1 MEAVAQDD
9 TSDTTST
16 VPDTGTGRI
25 SLVSSSHHLRHL
37 PRLFPGPVFVPAC
50 SADSATCSAAISTLQ
65 ATEGLAEG
73 EVFMELVRTSGDYLY
88 SMGDLSRT
96 IG

>member
-1 MEAVAQDD
+1 MEAIAQDD
-9 TSDTTST
+9 TSDMTAT
-16 VPDTGTGRI
+16 VPDTGSGRI
-25 SLVSSSHHLRHL
+25 GLVSIPYHLRHL

-50 SADSATCSAAISTLQ
+50 SAGSAMCSAAISTLQ